1 MKKILS
7 VFCALLILPF
17 TAAQVNAVP
26 FNPNNPHDP
35 GVNIGSTLAP
45 GFEPSG
51 LVWISRLNSFF
62 VVWDNGFVAQLQRT
76 IAADQSQQWNTV
88 RMSGNLGCDLEGI
101 TVVDDQSNHLY
112 LLCEY
117 PQQIVEFDIVSFA
130 LTTVP
135 NTNQPKIWN
144 LQGMEGTAARGAEA
158 LTYNSARREF
168 YVGSQFDG
176 KMYMYSLDLNA
187 PPGNFFD
194 LNSPG
199 NVAFTRFIDLHVD
212 TDIAGLTYMAETQTT
227 YAVFDAVNVI
237 KELNANDEVVVD
249 GPFDGSFDA
258 LGVDQEGIAIMPG
271 CPGNTTQLVIAQDS
285 GGVMLFNSYPI
296 RCPAAVVPPA
306 PPVEQVPPPVDPVP
320 QPPVEPVPPAT
331 PVPPAVPAQP
341 AQQRPKVQ
349 LGVSAVVKIAMNLL
363 TPGPGTVVK
372 SNMHLYDAKGEYSSM
387 TIPAQPR
394 ATTYRVE
401 IQARATTI
409 DAQYPLSVTTQNV
422 ISKVAQ
428 SQLVNSTDWKTYSY
442 QISVPANTPTELRVV
457 SGFVGGVTRTGVK
470 RELQVRSVNFT
481 EILQQLLMKPR

>member
-76 IAADQSQQWNTV
+76 IAEDQSQQWNTV

-117 PQQIVEFDIVSFA
+117 PQQIVEFDIDSFA

-135 NTNQPKIWN
+135 NTNRPKVWN
-144 LQGMEGTAARGAEA
+144 LQGMEGTGARGAEA

-176 KMYMYSLDLNA
+176 KIYMYSLDLNA

-194 LNSPG
+194 LNAPG

-212 TDIAGLTYMAETQTT
+212 NDIAGLTYMAETQTT
-227 YAVFDAVNVI
+227 YAVFDEVDTI

-249 GPFDGSFDA
+249 GPFDGAFDA
-258 LGVDQEGIAIMPG
+258 PGVNQEGIAIMPG

-296 RCPAAVVPPA
+296 RCPAAVVPPVEPA
-306 PPVEQVPPPVDPVP
+306 PPANPV
-320 QPPVEPVPPAT
+320 Q
-331 PVPPAVPAQP
+331 PAVPAQ
-341 AQQRPKVQ
+341 QRPTIQ
-349 LGVSAVVKIAMNLL
+349 LGVNSVVKIIMNLL

-372 SNMHLYDAKGEYSSM
+372 SNIHLYDAKGEYSSLV
-387 TIPAQPR
+387 IPAQPR
-394 ATTYRVE
+394 ATNYRVE
-401 IQARATTI
+401 IQARATAA
-409 DAQYPLSVTTQNV
+409 DAQYPLSVTTQNGV
-422 ISKVAQ
+422 SKGVQ
-428 SQLVNSTDWKTYSY
+428 SQMVNSTDWKTYTY

-457 SGFVGGVTRTGVK
+457 SGVVGGVTFAGLK
-470 RELQVRSVNFT
+470 REQQVRAVSFIKLEQRVQMN
-481 EILQQLLMKPR
+481 MPGR

>member
-1 MKKILS
+1 MKKTLS
-7 VFCALLILPF
+7 VICALLILPF

-35 GVNIGSTLAP
+35 GINIGATLAP

-51 LVWISRLNSFF
+51 LVWIPRLNSFF

-117 PQQIVEFDIVSFA
+117 PQKIVEFDIDSFA

-135 NTNQPKIWN
+135 NTNQPKVWN

-176 KMYMYSLDLNA
+176 KIYMYSLDLNA
-187 PPGNFFD
+187 P
-194 LNSPG
+194 G
-199 NVAFTRFIDLHVD
+199 NVAFSRFIDLHVD

-249 GPFDGSFDA
+249 GAFDGSFDA
-258 LGVDQEGIAIMPG
+258 PGVDQEGIALMPG
-271 CPGNTTQLVIAQDS
+271 CPGNFTQLVIAQDS
-285 GGVMLFNSYPI
+285 GGVMLFNNYPI
-296 RCPAAVVPPA
+296 RCPAAVVPPVDPA
-306 PPVEQVPPPVDPVP
+306 QPPVDPVP
-320 QPPVEPVPPAT
+320 QPPVEPVPPAEPT
-331 PVPPAVPAQP
+331 PPANPVPPAQP
-341 AQQRPKVQ
+341 VQQRPDVQ
-349 LGVSAVVKIAMNLL
+349 LGVNSIVKIVMNLL

-372 SNMHLYDAKGEYSSM
+372 SNMHLYDAKGEYSSLV
-387 TIPAQPR
+387 IPAQTR
-394 ATTYRVE
+394 ATNFRVE
-401 IQARATTI
+401 IQARATAV

-422 ISKVAQ
+422 ISKGVQ
-428 SQLVNSTDWKTYSY
+428 SQMVNSTDWKTYTY

-457 SGFVGGVTRTGVK
+457 SGVLGGLTRAGVK
-470 RELQVRSVNFT
+470 REHQVRGVSFT
-481 EILQQLLMKPR
+481 RVEQNLQIKMPGR